1 MRKIVQDYLENP
13 SKAIYAKLTT
23 MEQRYV
29 DGIRKADSTPAK
41 DEKKKKTLT
50 GIG

>member
-1 MRKIVQDYLENP
+1 MRKIVQEYLENP
-13 SKAIYAKLTT
+13 SKAIYARLTT

-29 DGIRKADSTPAK
+29 DGIRKADSAPGK
-41 DEKKKKTLT
+41 DDKKKKSLT